1 MLSFLGWFILRIYI
15 LLFLLFYIQITYNM
29 VKFLGF
35 AISLFLIV
43 IIFLR
48 IPQENVGLA
57 SFATK
62 SNLLGSPS
70 SAQRSLNIL
79 TGFGILIYL
88 LVAAIL
94 DAGIWHQ

>member
-1 MLSFLGWFILRIYI
+1 MKIFGFI
-15 LLFLLFYIQITYNM
+15 
-29 VKFLGF
+29 V
-35 AISLFLIV
+35 SLFLIV

-62 SNLLGSPS
+62 SDLLGSPS

-79 TGFGILIYL
+79 TAIGILIYFTI
-88 LVAAIL
+88 AIQMNL
-94 DAGIWHQ
+94 GNN

>member
-1 MLSFLGWFILRIYI
+1 MIKLLGLILSIFLVI
-15 LLFLLFYIQITYNM
+15 
-29 VKFLGF
+29 
-35 AISLFLIV
+35 

-62 SNLLGSPS
+62 TDLLGSPS

-79 TGFGILIYL
+79 TALGIFLYFGVVIYL
-88 LVAAIL
+88 NFLNK
-94 DAGIWHQ
+94 

>member
-1 MLSFLGWFILRIYI
+1 MLKLIGVL
-15 LLFLLFYIQITYNM
+15 
-29 VKFLGF
+29 
-35 AISLFLIV
+35 ISLFLIF

-70 SAQRSLNIL
+70 SAQRFLNIL
-79 TGFGILIYL
+79 TGVSILVYFGIAIQLNL
-88 LVAAIL
+88 LNN
-94 DAGIWHQ
+94 

>member
-1 MLSFLGWFILRIYI
+1 MLKLLGIF
-15 LLFLLFYIQITYNM
+15 T
-29 VKFLGF
+29 
-35 AISLFLIV
+35 SLFLII

-70 SAQRSLNIL
+70 SAQRFLNIL
-79 TGFGILIYL
+79 TVVGIFVYL
-88 LVAAIL
+88 
-94 DAGIWHQ
+94 GIASQLNLLNNQF

>member
-1 MLSFLGWFILRIYI
+1 MLKLFGFIIS
-15 LLFLLFYIQITYNM
+15 
-29 VKFLGF
+29 
-35 AISLFLIV
+35 ISLIG

-62 SNLLGSPS
+62 SDLLGSPS

-79 TGFGILIYL
+79 TAFGILIYFGI
-88 LVAAIL
+88 AIQL
-94 DAGIWHQ
+94 NLSNN

>member
-1 MLSFLGWFILRIYI
+1 MLKFFGLILSI
-15 LLFLLFYIQITYNM
+15 LLI
-29 VKFLGF
+29 G
-35 AISLFLIV
+35 

-62 SNLLGSPS
+62 TDLLGSPS

-79 TGFGILIYL
+79 TACGILIYL
-88 LVAAIL
+88 GIAIQL
-94 DAGIWHQ
+94 NLGTN